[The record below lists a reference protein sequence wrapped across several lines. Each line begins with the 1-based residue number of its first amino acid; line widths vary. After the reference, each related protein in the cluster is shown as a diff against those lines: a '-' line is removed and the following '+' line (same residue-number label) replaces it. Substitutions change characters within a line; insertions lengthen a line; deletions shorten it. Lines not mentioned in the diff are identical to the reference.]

1 MQYKLL
7 NFAPTFLECTVP
19 LSSTSASRPTL
30 RVRALIPRSLLSTT
44 RTMSSQNISAL
55 RMRRGDMTR
64 CRLRPQTLP
73 DREFPTSFRRSHRP
87 SFSSASSVHPC
98 PFLPE
103 FTRYPRFLRCL
114 PHASFGRVLC
124 STAPPLPFS
133 LDPLASPSTC
143 LLAPPLL
150 YHHPHRRTPPQ
161 VPQLLAHLTQGF
173 RVHPFL

>member
-1 MQYKLL
+1 MR
-7 NFAPTFLECTVP
+7 
-19 LSSTSASRPTL
+19 STSASRPTL
-30 RVRALIPRSLLSTT
+30 RVRAPMPRVPPLPA
-44 RTMSSQNISAL
+44 RTMSSQITSTS
-55 RMRRGDMTR
+55 RMRRSEMFG
-64 CRLRPQTLP
+64 CHFHPQTLP